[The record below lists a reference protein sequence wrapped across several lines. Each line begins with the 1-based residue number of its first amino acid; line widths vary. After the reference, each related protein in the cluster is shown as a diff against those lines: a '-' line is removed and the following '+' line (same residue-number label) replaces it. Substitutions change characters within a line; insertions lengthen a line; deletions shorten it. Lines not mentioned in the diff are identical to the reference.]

1 MENLHS
7 RATSNTRSTQMPPT
21 GNTCSILDL
30 GGSTAPPH
38 SLPVGLPAPG
48 WGVGGLEPLEALRR
62 AVWPS
67 ESKWGVCPPL
77 EPPVAQV
84 PANCSNGEQVF
95 DPTSPPHTLP
105 EGLAVQ
111 DWVTPHLDP
120 GMPSGGLYGALV
132 EAQVRSHLP
141 GEQQQRGVQP
151 APALDPGRPDH
162 TGRKGV
168 PPGGRWSVFV
178 PAPVTNW
185 RGRRACSGVS
195 PRRARRCG
203 SVGWRP

>member
-1 MENLHS
+1 V
-7 RATSNTRSTQMPPT
+7 RARAQAGVEPGIEQVFGANRCSMTEQVFGFPESGEPPLPCNIEQVFPSESNRR
-21 GNTCSILDL
+21 SILDL

-38 SLPVGLPAPG
+38 SLPVGLPDPG
-48 WGVGGLEPLEALRR
+48 WGVGGLEPLEAVRR

-95 DPTSPPHTLP
+95 DPTSPPHTPP

-111 DWVTPHLDP
+111 DWVTPHPDP
-120 GMPSGGLYGALV
+120 RRPSGGLYGALV

-141 GEQQQRGVQP
+141 GEQQQRG
-151 APALDPGRPDH
+151 
-162 TGRKGV
+162 
-168 PPGGRWSVFV
+168 
-178 PAPVTNW
+178 
-185 RGRRACSGVS
+185 
-195 PRRARRCG
+195 
-203 SVGWRP
+203 